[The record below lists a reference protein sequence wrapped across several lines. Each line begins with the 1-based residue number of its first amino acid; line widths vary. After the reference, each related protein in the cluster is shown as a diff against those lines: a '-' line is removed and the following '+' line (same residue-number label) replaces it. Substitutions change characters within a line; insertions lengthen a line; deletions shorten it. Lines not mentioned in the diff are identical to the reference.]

1 MSPEQASGVVK
12 NLGPR
17 ADVYSVGAVLYELVT
32 GRPPFTSPE
41 PLQTILMVL
50 SQPPVAPRSL
60 LPRLSPDLENII
72 LKCLEKSPHHRY
84 VSCEALAADLHRYMQ
99 GEPVQ
104 ARPVPWQRQ
113 LSFWLKRHPALAT
126 AMALSAVLILSVI
139 VGTSFYNAH
148 LQQELERT
156 QRMVDNSRQFSRW
169 LLYDFSAALE
179 GDQGL
184 TRLRKQLAQKS
195 EEHLNRMQTEVADD
209 HALRLAI
216 ADAQLRLSQVHV
228 ALGDWS
234 AARKNLQQALATI
247 PQEGGAG
254 SPQERQIAILATI
267 RLAKLDLEDG
277 EMVRGAERLTDA
289 RAWMNEI
296 QALVSPDQYQEM
308 FAEWSLVQVDLAGR
322 QGDLQKLESLLAALL
337 ESRPQSQASDLTVAE
352 EVDWLLTT
360 WVAKG
365 TLLLRLGQTEPILT
379 DLLPRL
385 AAIKER
391 LSQTSPA
398 LGVRAQVASLERFLA
413 DALFQRQEFST
424 ALSLYRQQRALWM
437 EVVERDPE
445 NLEALH
451 NLALAWQHEAEC
463 LMFLDQLPEARE
475 ALREALATLERHQT
489 LSGRDWQTD
498 PDSLGYWGTLAY
510 WHWLHGD
517 TNEVIRLRQRV
528 VRQLQ
533 PLAKQNVLWQQMLGE
548 SLLFIGLAKA
558 QIYTEKMADAV
569 QGDLAEL
576 KQAFRDAQAA
586 LKQASD
592 YFQDLQQR
600 GVLSPQGAGQKDR
613 AEEMQA
619 FLTESHHKLMA
630 TFGEIH

>member
-1 MSPEQASGVVK
+1 
-12 NLGPR
+12 
-17 ADVYSVGAVLYELVT
+17 
-32 GRPPFTSPE
+32 
-41 PLQTILMVL
+41 
-50 SQPPVAPRSL
+50 
-60 LPRLSPDLENII
+60 
-72 LKCLEKSPHHRY
+72 
-84 VSCEALAADLHRYMQ
+84 
-99 GEPVQ
+99 
-104 ARPVPWQRQ
+104 
-113 LSFWLKRHPALAT
+113 
-126 AMALSAVLILSVI
+126 
-139 VGTSFYNAH
+139 
-148 LQQELERT
+148 
-156 QRMVDNSRQFSRW
+156 
-169 LLYDFSAALE
+169 
-179 GDQGL
+179 
-184 TRLRKQLAQKS
+184 
-195 EEHLNRMQTEVADD
+195 
-209 HALRLAI
+209 
-216 ADAQLRLSQVHV
+216 
-228 ALGDWS
+228 
-234 AARKNLQQALATI
+234 
-247 PQEGGAG
+247 
-254 SPQERQIAILATI
+254 
-267 RLAKLDLEDG
+267 
-277 EMVRGAERLTDA
+277 
-289 RAWMNEI
+289 
-296 QALVSPDQYQEM
+296 
-308 FAEWSLVQVDLAGR
+308 
-322 QGDLQKLESLLAALL
+322 
-337 ESRPQSQASDLTVAE
+337 VAE

-398 LGVRAQVASLERFLA
+398 LGVRAQLASLERFLA